1 MNSNTIEILTENI
14 NTNTRT
20 NIKTNASINTA
31 NTTNKTSNKCGI
43 ECRRCSNTDWCQ
55 CRIRLVNIIF
65 WWPYNSMKNTLSSLL
80 LLLLLSYQCTK
91 HYFFNDIDKYSIQ
104 HCTVINANCNRNRI
118 ISRRPDN
125 YFYYSPFRWLY
136 IIIILPLLLLVFLV
150 LLCPLQQHYT
160 VLALKWTLV
169 KDFDFLDNSYLMRWH
184 PGRHTHLQLLNDT
197 SMPTYHHQT
206 PSTNIDA
213 LSSDTGTS
221 KIARPI
227 RFVVLAPYGS
237 NEQYSLEK
245 IMPAI
250 VAAVKS
256 IEEEA
261 RLNKHKYLGWEHG
274 AEIDFVD
281 TQCSSAI
288 GPLAAF
294 HYYIKGKVDVFLGP
308 VCPYVLAPVARYTS
322 YWDIPHITSSGQV
335 SMFDDKNSTFRIL
348 TRMNGS
354 FSRMGQFFNQVS

>member
-1 MNSNTIEILTENI
+1 MNSNKIELIFGRN
-14 NTNTRT
+14 N
-20 NIKTNASINTA
+20 NAGQR
-31 NTTNKTSNKCGI
+31 CGI
-43 ECRRCSNTDWCQ
+43 ECSGCPNANWYQ
-55 CRIRLVNIIF
+55 LVNIIC
-65 WWPYNSMKNTLSSLL
+65 WHYESMKNASSSLL
-80 LLLLLSYQCTK
+80 LSYECTE
-91 HYFFNDIDKYSIQ
+91 HYFCHDIDKYSL
-104 HCTVINANCNRNRI
+104 HCTVINADCNRGRF

-125 YFYYSPFRWLY
+125 YFYYSPIRWLY
-136 IIIILPLLLLVFLV
+136 ILIIIASLVV
-150 LLCPLQQHYT
+150 CPLHQHYS

-169 KDFDFLDNSYLMRWH
+169 KDFNFLDNSYLMRWH

-206 PSTNIDA
+206 PTANID
-213 LSSDTGTS
+213 SFSTDTGNNRA
-221 KIARPI
+221 ARPI

-294 HYYIKGKVDVFLGP
+294 HYYIKNKVDVFLGP

-354 FSRMGQFFNQVS
+354 FSRMGQFFNQVGSILANSF